1 MMFHSQR
8 LNGGPNIAYTMTK
21 YERTHI
27 RTLPHFMMMVMVI
40 AVVMFDAGV
49 IHAFIPSSST
59 LHQQH
64 HHPIANFQSI
74 SARGVTTTSDN
85 EKADRPL
92 DLSATTTTTTN
103 HDESLSMNQII
114 NLTNKDISQMSFREL
129 QRHVRTL
136 MMNDHAT
143 IDHTKKAEEITRG
156 MTTSILREK
165 IRSLS
170 NLCIIRDDGVEDC
183 SYDDEQVNDGMT
195 TNEYL
200 FYFFSDCQN
209 SFFAVILTLPLCFH

>member
-1 MMFHSQR
+1 MCTGIAIETTSVMMFHSQR
-8 LNGGPNIAYTMTK
+8 LNGGPNIACYTMTK

-27 RTLPHFMMMVMVI
+27 RTIPHIMMVMVI
-40 AVVMFDAGV
+40 AIVMFDAGV

-59 LHQQH
+59 LLQQQHHH

-85 EKADRPL
+85 EKADPPL
-92 DLSATTTTTTN
+92 DLSTATTTN

-183 SYDDEQVNDGMT
+183 SYDDEQVNG
-195 TNEYL
+195 
-200 FYFFSDCQN
+200 
-209 SFFAVILTLPLCFH
+209 